1 MFCWFCFES
10 FEMRRGRSIRL
21 TRLSNYYLRAD
32 SRLSDL
38 NLLRTNYTVRR
49 VDSSDTILENA
60 AACRF

>member
-1 MFCWFCFES
+1 
-10 FEMRRGRSIRL
+10 MRRGRSIRL
-21 TRLSNYYLRAD
+21 TRLRNDLRAD
-32 SRLSDL
+32 FQVDDL